1 VRHGERFTTDLMGRF
16 RYRARVSLLP
26 ALDGVFGDRGG
37 AVTVDG
43 ESVSWTDL
51 AGRADSLAA
60 DIAGAAVVAV
70 PGMPTLDT
78 VVAIVAG
85 LRAGVPVVPV
95 PADAGPMERRHILS
109 DSGAAVIAGSPDWP
123 ESSLPRVPVPT
134 GGEPWGWNAIGDAA
148 PALIMYTSGTT
159 GPPKGAVLSRAAVA
173 ADLDGLAD
181 AWAWTADDTLVH
193 GLPLF
198 HVHGLVLGVLGALR
212 VGSRLIHTGR
222 PSPERYATAAGHG
235 GSLFFGVPTVWSRLV
250 AEPEHAAALSTARML
265 VSGSAPLPVPVFE
278 RLRSLTGHE
287 PIERYGMTETL
298 ITTSTRHDGE
308 RRPGHV
314 GVPIT
319 GVESRLRSDDGG
331 DVSHD
336 GNTIGGLQIRGAT
349 MFDGYL
355 NLAQKTAESY
365 TPDGWFVTGDSAT
378 IGPDGM
384 HRIVGRSSID
394 IIKCGGY
401 KVGAGEVESALM
413 SHPSVAEVAVVGM
426 PDDDLGERI
435 VAFVVG
441 ERVEPK
447 VLIDHVATLLSVHK
461 RPREIRVVDSLPRNA
476 MGKVQKTLLKGLSH
490 CAADCRSVGSRF
502 VQVGAS

>member
-1 VRHGERFTTDLMGRF
+1 MRW
-16 RYRARVSLLP
+16 VSLLP
-26 ALDGVFGDRGG
+26 ALDGAFGDKRG
-37 AVTVDG
+37 AVSVDG
-43 ESVSWTDL
+43 EFVSWAAL
-51 AGRADSLAA
+51 AGRADALAA
-60 DIAGAAVVAV
+60 DISDAPVVAV
-70 PGMPTLDT
+70 PGTPTLDT
-78 VVAIVAG
+78 VIAVVAG

-95 PADAGPMERRHILS
+95 PADAGPMERQHILN
-109 DSGAAVIAGSPDWP
+109 DSGASVIVGSPDWP
-123 ESSLPRVPVPT
+123 ESDLPRIPIPIA
-134 GGEPWGWNAIGDAA
+134 GEPWGWNAIGDAA

-159 GPPKGAVLSRAAVA
+159 GPPKGAVLSRGAIA

-198 HVHGLVLGVLGALR
+198 HIHGLMLGVLGALR

-222 PSPERYATAAGHG
+222 PLPERYARAAGEG
-235 GSLFFGVPTVWSRLV
+235 GSLYFGVPTVWSRIV
-250 AEPEHAAALSTARML
+250 NEPDCARALASARML

-278 RLRSLTGHE
+278 QLRSLTGHE
-287 PIERYGMTETL
+287 PMERYGMTETL

-331 DVSHD
+331 EVAQD
-336 GNTIGGLQIRGAT
+336 GETIGGLQIRGTT
-349 MFDGYL
+349 MFNGYL
-355 NLAQKTAESY
+355 NLPKKTAESY

-394 IIKCGGY
+394 IIKCGGF
-401 KVGAGEVESALM
+401 KVGAGEVESALL
-413 SHPSVAEVAVVGM
+413 SDPAVKEAAVIGV

-441 ERVEPK
+441 EGIEPNA
-447 VLIDHVATLLSVHK
+447 LIDFVATRLSVHK

-476 MGKVQKTLLKGLSH
+476 MGKVQKTLLKK
-490 CAADCRSVGSRF
+490 
-502 VQVGAS
+502 